1 MKPST
6 PLLSIKNLY
15 ACIEEKKILHGVSL
29 AMEKSSVHAI
39 MGPNGGGKSTL
50 AQVLM
55 GKGEYDTKNGS
66 KEKSSIHLNGE
77 DILSLSTYER
87 ARKGIFLAFQ
97 SPMAIPGV
105 SVMNILRTSY
115 ESLYPNTDSKN
126 ISSHN
131 PLLTNRW
138 QGSGMTLPEF
148 IKKVK
153 QYAASLSL
161 DESLLTRGIHDGFS
175 GGERKKIEML
185 QALVLKP
192 KLAIFDEIDTGLDV
206 DALKTVAFAIK
217 MLKENGTAVLII
229 THYQR
234 ILRYVKP
241 DFVHV
246 FIDGKIVQT
255 GDTHLALTIEQ
266 EGYSA
271 YADHSSRV

>member
-1 MKPST
+1 MKSST
-6 PLLSIKNLY
+6 PLLLIKNLH
-15 ACIEEKKILHGVSL
+15 ARIENKKILYGVTL

-115 ESLYPNTDSKN
+115 ESLYPDTDAKN
-126 ISSHN
+126 ISPHN
-131 PLLTNRW
+131 PLLANRW

-175 GGERKKIEML
+175 GGERKKVEML

-206 DALKTVAFAIK
+206 DALKTVALAIK
-217 MLKENGTAVLII
+217 LLKKNRTAILII

-246 FIDGKIVQT
+246 FIGGKIVQT
-255 GDTHLALTIEQ
+255 GDTRLALTIEQ

-271 YADHSSRV
+271 YANHSSRV